1 LVIKMDDDIA
11 IDLGQFLEKIDNNHL
26 DSSLFG
32 MVHYELEILKR
43 GKWSRDR
50 RKYSGLQV

>member
-1 LVIKMDDDIA
+1 MDDDIA